1 MVQKLMPGPAS
12 HLFLTSFS
20 KATRRSI
27 VAKAEEVGEQVRGK
41 AMFTFLYDTKCKTSA
56 TPPGEEGGDA
66 PGGADKLAFTA
77 GGILETIFTA
87 GENN

>member
-41 AMFTFLYDTKCKTSA
+41 AMFLYETMVLQKFLRIVFEKVKA
-56 TPPGEEGGDA
+56 RPPPGEEGGDA
-66 PGGADKLAFTA
+66 ASGEDKLAFTA
-77 GGILETIFTA
+77 GG
-87 GENN
+87 NN

>member
-1 MVQKLMPGPAS
+1 MPGPAS

-41 AMFTFLYDTKCKTSA
+41 AMFLMTQWCSKSF
-56 TPPGEEGGDA
+56 
-66 PGGADKLAFTA
+66 
-77 GGILETIFTA
+77 
-87 GENN
+87 